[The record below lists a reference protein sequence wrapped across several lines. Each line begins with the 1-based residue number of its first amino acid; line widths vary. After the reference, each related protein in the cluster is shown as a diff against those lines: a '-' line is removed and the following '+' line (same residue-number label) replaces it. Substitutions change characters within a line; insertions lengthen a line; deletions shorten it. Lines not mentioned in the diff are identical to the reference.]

1 MRLRHKKNAETE
13 IFNCPVV
20 INCTHTGLNKSD
32 NRMGE
37 LCEPTL
43 QSRTG
48 ELCEPQSFINRT
60 GELCEPQSFFNNNN
74 PIHLELG
81 MGKGRFITELSKKNS
96 DINYIG
102 IERSATIVLK
112 AVDLLTKAD
121 ARLTRAYSTGELCE
135 PSLHLRTGELCKPNL
150 HLRTGELCER
160 NLHLRTGE
168 LCEPNLL
175 AIYPN
180 LRFMCIDIAKLSD
193 IFIPHSIDKIYLNF
207 SDPWPKKRHEIRR
220 LTHRNFLAIY
230 EKLLK
235 PNSTIEFKTD
245 NKDLFDFSLEEI
257 KNSSFKLLE
266 YTYDLHND
274 AKMNKGNIMTEYEE
288 KFSKI
293 GNKICK
299 LIAIKL

>member
-32 NRMGE
+32 
-37 LCEPTL
+37 
-43 QSRTG
+43 
-48 ELCEPQSFINRT
+48 NRT

-96 DINYIG
+96 GINYIG

-112 AVDLLTKAD
+112 AIDLLTKAD

-135 PSLHLRTGELCKPNL
+135 PNL
-150 HLRTGELCER
+150 I
-160 NLHLRTGE
+160 
-168 LCEPNLL
+168 

-193 IFIPHSIDKIYLNF
+193 IFMPHSIDKIYLNF

-266 YTYDLHND
+266 YTYDLHNN

-299 LIAIKL
+299 LIARS

>member
-20 INCTHTGLNKSD
+20 INCTHAGLNKSD
-32 NRMGE
+32 NRM
-37 LCEPTL
+37 
-43 QSRTG
+43 
-48 ELCEPQSFINRT
+48 

-121 ARLTRAYSTGELCE
+121 ARLTRAYSTDELCE
-135 PSLHLRTGELCKPNL
+135 SS
-150 HLRTGELCER
+150 
-160 NLHLRTGE
+160 LHLRTGE

-193 IFIPHSIDKIYLNF
+193 IFTPHSIDKIYLNF
-207 SDPWPKKRHEIRR
+207 SDPWPKKRHETRR
-220 LTHRNFLAIY
+220 LTHRNFLSIY

-235 PNSTIEFKTD
+235 PNSLIEFKTD

-257 KNSSFKLLE
+257 KNSNFKLLE
-266 YTYDLHND
+266 FTYDLHND
-274 AKMNKGNIMTEYEE
+274 TNMNKDNIMTEYEE
-288 KFSKI
+288 KFSKL

-299 LIAIKL
+299 LIAKS